1 MLDGDKNLVAGAV
14 LIHRVSKLTGTLS
27 FEIIP
32 AK

>member
-1 MLDGDKNLVAGAV
+1 MLDGDKNLVADAV
-14 LIHRVSKLTGTLS
+14 LIQCVSELIGALS